1 MMAGL
6 ILSAA
11 AAAWLRYE
19 LASAYYDGGTE
30 VFVEIPRGASS
41 GAIAESL
48 RAAGVVRHAWPLILY
63 LRWTGLS
70 RKLRAGEYRFTD
82 PARPGEI
89 VFRLV
94 QGDVYYRTI
103 TIPEGL
109 TALETASL
117 IASHGLAPEREL
129 SNLVHRI
136 DWISDL
142 DPHASSLEGY
152 LFPETYRFPR
162 HITAEEI
169 LKAMVAQF
177 RSRITPI
184 MAQHGLP
191 PGRTLP
197 QIVTLASMIEKE
209 ARTDEER
216 LLVSSVLHN
225 RLRIGMP
232 LACDP
237 TIIYAL
243 KLKGTYDGNLHK
255 ADLAFPSPYNT
266 YLNAGLPP
274 GPIAN
279 PGVASLE
286 AAFAP
291 ATSEFLYYV
300 SRNDGTH
307 VFSRD
312 YRSHQLAVDRFQK
325 HR

>member
-1 MMAGL
+1 VTG
-6 ILSAA
+6 
-11 AAAWLRYE
+11 AAWLRFE
-19 LASAYYDGGTE
+19 ITSAYYDGGAE
-30 VFVEIPRGASS
+30 VFVEIPRGATP

-48 RAAGVVRHAWPLILY
+48 RAAGVVRHAWPLLLY

-70 RKLRAGEYRFTD
+70 RKLRAGEYRFSA
-82 PARPGEI
+82 PARPEQI
-89 VFRLV
+89 VLRLV

-109 TALETASL
+109 TAGETASL
-117 IASHGLAPEREL
+117 IAARGLAPEREL
-129 SNLVHRI
+129 AGLVHKVE
-136 DWISDL
+136 WIYDL
-142 DPHASSLEGY
+142 DPNATSLEGY
-152 LFPETYRFPR
+152 LFPETYRFSR
-162 HITAEEI
+162 HATAEDI
-169 LKAMVAQF
+169 LKSMVAQF
-177 RSRITPI
+177 RSRIAPI
-184 MAQHGLP
+184 VAAHGLP

-197 QIVTLASMIEKE
+197 QIVTLASLIEKE

-216 LLVSSVLHN
+216 RLVSSVLNN

-255 ADLAFPSPYNT
+255 EDLALRSPYNT

-279 PGVASLE
+279 AGASSLN

-291 ATSEFLYYV
+291 VASEYLYYV

-312 YRSHQLAVDRFQK
+312 YRSHQSAVDRFQK
-325 HR
+325 RR

>member
-1 MMAGL
+1 MLSMTA
-6 ILSAA
+6 IL
-11 AAAWLRYE
+11 WLRFE
-19 LASAYYDGGTE
+19 LTSAYYDGGTE
-30 VFVEIPRGASS
+30 VFVEIPRGASP
-41 GAIAESL
+41 GTIAESL
-48 RAAGVVRHAWPLILY
+48 RSARVVRHAWPLILY

-70 RKLRAGEYRFTD
+70 RKLRAGEYRFSA

-89 VFRLV
+89 VLRLV

-109 TALETASL
+109 TAGETVSL
-117 IASHGLAPEREL
+117 ISLRGLAPEREL
-129 SNLVHRI
+129 AALLYKV

-142 DPHASSLEGY
+142 DPHATSLEGY

-162 HITAEEI
+162 RVAAEEI
-169 LKAMVAQF
+169 LKKMVAQF
-177 RSRITPI
+177 RSRIAPI
-184 MAQHGLP
+184 LAQRGLP
-191 PGRTLP
+191 PDRTLP
-197 QIVTLASMIEKE
+197 QMITLASMIEKE

-243 KLKGTYDGNLHK
+243 KLMGKYDGNLHK
-255 ADLAFPSPYNT
+255 ADLSLRSPYNT

-279 PGVASLE
+279 PGVASLK

-291 ATSEFLYYV
+291 ATSEYLYYV

-312 YRSHQLAVDRFQK
+312 YRSHQAAVERFQK